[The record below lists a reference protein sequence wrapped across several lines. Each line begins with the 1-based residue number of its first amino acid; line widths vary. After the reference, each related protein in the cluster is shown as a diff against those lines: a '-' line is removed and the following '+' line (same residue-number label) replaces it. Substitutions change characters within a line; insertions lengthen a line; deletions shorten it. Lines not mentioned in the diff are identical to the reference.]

1 MVPSFFTVV
10 DALPLT
16 PSGKIDRRSLPEP
29 AARRADLGA
38 SFAAPVTEL
47 ERKIAEIWQET
58 LQIASVGLHD
68 NFFDLGGHSLLL
80 AQVYDRLRPLVPGKS
95 WTMVEMFEYP
105 TLHALSRFLGAG
117 SEAAKAGTAL
127 TDARERGRAQRAQ
140 LGRRPV
146 TPLRRG

>member
-29 AARRADLGA
+29 AARRADA
-38 SFAAPVTEL
+38 SGTFAAPVTEL
-47 ERKIAEIWQET
+47 ERKIAEVWQET

-95 WTMVEMFEYP
+95 WTMVEMFEHP
-105 TLHALSRFLGAG
+105 
-117 SEAAKAGTAL
+117 KTA
-127 TDARERGRAQRAQ
+127 AQ
-140 LGRRPV
+140 LFGIAFNAA
-146 TPLRRG
+146 